1 MPRRNPFDP
10 MVWLDYR
17 RRIAAHEMAAAECRR
32 AARYDAEAAEDARW
46 HEAEAARLEDEL
58 AALRAEAAA
67 APPPPPDP
75 DVFVPWWKKPK
86 QR

>member
-32 AARYDAEAAEDARW
+32 AARYDLEALDDARW
-46 HEAEAARLEDEL
+46 HAAEAGRLEREL
-58 AALRAEAAA
+58 AEWRAGPGADE
-67 APPPPPDP
+67 PPRRP
-75 DVFVPWWKKPK
+75 
-86 QR
+86 RRR